1 MTSAPDAAVTA
12 PDAAATASDA
22 VVTGVGLALPGA
34 RHAADLLRTTREP
47 TEPVDPGTLIGRR
60 GLRYKDRATQ
70 LALCAAQDVLR
81 SSGLLPADGEGGLT
95 VPGDSVGVAV
105 SSNLGNLDTV
115 CEVASAIAAET
126 TSRISPMALPN
137 ASSNVIASSVAMQH
151 GLRGPNLMFCNGPT
165 SGLDAVYWAAA
176 LVSAGRCDRAVVIGV
191 ETANPVVEGLLGGVA
206 EGLLDGAVALVVESG
221 PAARAR
227 GARPMAALGPYTRQ
241 GSVRAV
247 VERVLPEGRPAPG
260 IWFTSQEKPPAV
272 GTPGFPDAPRHD
284 PTGVFGRAD
293 GALGVLQCAAAV
305 GRFGSYPTGTA
316 LITTGDDTDDAVAGL
331 LLHSAREE
339 RP

>member
-1 MTSAPDAAVTA
+1 MTSA
-12 PDAAATASDA
+12 SDT

-34 RHAADLLRTTREP
+34 RDAADLLRTTREP
-47 TEPVDPGTLIGRR
+47 AEPVDPGTLLGRR

-70 LALCAAQDVLR
+70 LALCAARDVLR

-95 VPGDSVGVAV
+95 VPGDTVGVAV

-115 CEVASAIAAET
+115 CEVASAIGTET
-126 TSRISPMALPN
+126 TSHISPMALPN

-165 SGLDAVYWAAA
+165 SGLDAVYWAAT
-176 LVSAGRCDRAVVIGV
+176 LVAAGRCDRAVVIGV
-191 ETANPVVEGLLGGVA
+191 ETANPVVEGLLGEAA
-206 EGLLDGAVALVVESG
+206 ERLLDGAVALVIEG
-221 PAARAR
+221 EAAARAR
-227 GARPMAALGPYTRQ
+227 GVRPLAALGAYTRRE
-241 GSVRAV
+241 SVRAA

-260 IWFTSQEKPPAV
+260 IWLTSQEKPPAP

-284 PTGVFGRAD
+284 PTGAFGRAD

-305 GRFGSYPTGTA
+305 ARFGSHPTGTA
-316 LITTGDDTDDAVAGL
+316 LITTGEDTDDAVAGL
-331 LLHSAREE
+331 LLHPAREE
-339 RP
+339 HP